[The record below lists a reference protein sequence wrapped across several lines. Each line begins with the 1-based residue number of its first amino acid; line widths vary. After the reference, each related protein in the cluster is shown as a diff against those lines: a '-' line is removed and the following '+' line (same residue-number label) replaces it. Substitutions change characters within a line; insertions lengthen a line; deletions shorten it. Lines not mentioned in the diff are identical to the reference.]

1 MSKRDDILNA
11 TLNLVMDE
19 GLHSLTFSKIFK
31 KANVGSGTLYNYF
44 KNMDE
49 LIYALYEICFQDLTD
64 EVMKNYN
71 YNTEVYPRFKHLIE
85 GSLKYSLT
93 YPDRMV
99 FVTDLIY
106 SSYMPERYRDT
117 ENNKIFSEI
126 LAVIKSG
133 QVKGAIR
140 QINPDLCISMI
151 FGIIFFGV
159 KGTLINRY
167 SLDEYQISQIVDSC
181 WKAIKI

>member
-1 MSKRDDILNA
+1 MSKKDDILNA
-11 TLNLVMDE
+11 TLVLVMEE

-49 LIYALYEICFQDLTD
+49 LIYTLYEMCFQDLT
-64 EVMKNYN
+64 EKVMKNYN
-71 YNTEVYPRFKHLIE
+71 PETRVYQRFKHLIE

-93 YPDRMV
+93 YPERMV

-106 SSYMPERYRDT
+106 SPYMPAEYRDI
-117 ENNKIFSEI
+117 ESNKIFSEI
-126 LAVIKSG
+126 FKLVKLG
-133 QVKGAIR
+133 QEKGIIR
-140 QINPDLCISMI
+140 ELDPNLCLSMV

-159 KGTLINRY
+159 KGTLVGKY
-167 SLDEYQISQIVDSC
+167 SLDEYQISQIVESC
-181 WKAIKI
+181 WKAVKI